1 MKTKFKMIACFV
13 ILVSIFGMVTGCQAG
28 SKMEMYESYVIDV
41 SNSDASANVKA
52 DHYPWPDPERI
63 GSTAKNYRQ
72 KLQFMGK
79 DYEGEFLRA
88 TAYPLTPETGN
99 VYRTSDGIQFSLS
112 RENGELKYFSFMSKT
127 FFDKEP
133 LLEDVQNPE
142 QAAIDIATRL
152 AEEYIDTSDYTRTVT
167 LDIHS
172 KGTEREYKIYD
183 VDFTRYIQ
191 GYITRDTIYVTV
203 TSKGNLAALSIG
215 YLGGFDDFTLEID
228 KQKVNDHA
236 IAKVKEKYAN
246 TPYTVVDIVI
256 ENQALTE
263 TQTGEI
269 GICSKVKVTLK
280 GASGHT
286 FNAGLSIFTYLCDS

>member
-28 SKMEMYESYVIDV
+28 SKMGMYESYVIDV

-52 DHYPWPDPERI
+52 DQDPWPDPERI
-63 GSTAKNYRQ
+63 DSTAKNYRQ

-79 DYEGEFLRA
+79 DYEGELARA

-99 VYRTSDGIQFSLS
+99 VYRTNDGIQFSLG
-112 RENGELKYFSFMSKT
+112 RENGKLKYISFRNNA
-127 FFDKEP
+127 FYENEP

-142 QAAIDIATRL
+142 QTAIDIATRL
-152 AEEYIDTSDYTRTVT
+152 AEEYINTSDYTRTVE
-167 LDIHS
+167 LDIYHE
-172 KGTEREYKIYD
+172 GTEREIKTYK
-183 VDFTRYIQ
+183 VNFTKYIQ
-191 GYITRDTIYVTV
+191 GYITRDVIYVTV

-215 YLGGFDDFTLEID
+215 YLGGFDDFALEID
-228 KQKVNDHA
+228 KQKVNDNV
-236 IAKVKEKYAN
+236 IAKVKEEYAN

-256 ENQALTE
+256 QNQALAE

-269 GICSKVKVTLK
+269 GIRSKVKVTLK
-280 GASGHT
+280 GASGQT